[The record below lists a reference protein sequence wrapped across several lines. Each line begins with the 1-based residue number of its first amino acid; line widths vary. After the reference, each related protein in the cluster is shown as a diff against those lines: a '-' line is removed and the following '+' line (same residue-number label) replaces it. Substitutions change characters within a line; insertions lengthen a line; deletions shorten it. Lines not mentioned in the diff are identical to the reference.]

1 MGAFGDDPHR
11 QHENKDPDQLLTV
24 PGSPPFFVIDSPF
37 SRQHQAMADGIMLRS
52 MRRSLRIFL
61 LRALT
66 AFVSLL
72 EMKGPPCQCASSR
85 LGQQT
90 VEQRSSGPHSLFDE
104 PKRNELKSVFGTAI
118 FGVHSSVTGM
128 LTAIG
133 FETFDKAGTAT
144 RGIPY
149 SWPKNTCFTRFTPF
163 RTSPIK
169 GNQTK
174 YSNAACPLMQGLF
187 VERSKAP
194 ILKEDAMKR
203 LHAMSLAGS
212 FLLLFSLFM
221 HQDLARGQGTASS
234 AEINRAVAVL
244 HPTEGNTARGV
255 VYFSKVS
262 DGVRIVAQVSGLKPG
277 KHGFHIHQFGDCSA
291 PDGTSAGGHYN
302 PVGLPHAGPD
312 VEKRHVGDLG
322 NIVADAEG
330 FGTYDRVDKLLQL
343 NGPESILG
351 RAVVV
356 HLGEDDYLSQPT
368 GNAGARAGCGV
379 IGIAKD

>member
-1 MGAFGDDPHR
+1 
-11 QHENKDPDQLLTV
+11 
-24 PGSPPFFVIDSPF
+24 
-37 SRQHQAMADGIMLRS
+37 
-52 MRRSLRIFL
+52 
-61 LRALT
+61 
-66 AFVSLL
+66 
-72 EMKGPPCQCASSR
+72 
-85 LGQQT
+85 
-90 VEQRSSGPHSLFDE
+90 
-104 PKRNELKSVFGTAI
+104 
-118 FGVHSSVTGM
+118 
-128 LTAIG
+128 
-133 FETFDKAGTAT
+133 
-144 RGIPY
+144 
-149 SWPKNTCFTRFTPF
+149 
-163 RTSPIK
+163 
-169 GNQTK
+169 
-174 YSNAACPLMQGLF
+174 
-187 VERSKAP
+187 
-194 ILKEDAMKR
+194 MKR
-203 LHAMSLAGS
+203 LRAMSLAGS
-212 FLLLFSLFM
+212 FLLISSMFAYG
-221 HQDLARGQGTASS
+221 DLAHAQGAASS
-234 AEINRAVAVL
+234 PEINQAVAVL

-262 DGVRIVAQVSGLKPG
+262 DGVKIVAQVSGLKPG

-330 FGTYDRVDKLLQL
+330 FGTYDRVDRLLQL